1 MMDSKCFVQLVQ
13 SRLAASIRRK
23 GKAFNGI
30 ISNAAHHT
38 AHVDHDGLTLL
49 KILQEIKTNAT
60 EICSQARGG
69 TSE

>member
-49 KILQEIKTNAT
+49 KILKRNQNKCHRNML
-60 EICSQARGG
+60 
-69 TSE
+69 TSKGRNF